1 MSLSNL
7 GPCVICCGLIPFL
20 TNTIISKVFGCR
32 TKPEDAATT
41 MGNLI
46 RKTATETFLQRN

>member
-1 MSLSNL
+1 MSQNNQEL
-7 GPCVICCGLIPFL
+7 CVICYGLIPFL
-20 TNTIISKVFGCR
+20 NNITIFKVFGCR
-32 TKPEDAATT
+32 TKLEAVATT